1 MTEVSAAVCACT
13 SNETNELGSVGI
25 PFPHSVIAIFDPDNG
40 EELPL
45 TTDPNDRQIGEI
57 CITGPNVMLK
67 YHNNDEETNKIMKK
81 HQDGNIWI
89 HSGDLGY
96 MNNKGELFV
105 IGRMK
110 DIIIRHDG
118 FKVFPSFIE
127 DVVMQDPAVLECK
140 AVGVQDTNFVQGELP
155 YVYIVLNKN
164 VLFNT
169 EIEDRINALC
179 ELQLQEYSLPI
190 GFKFIDEMPQT
201 NIGKIDIKTLKDD
214 ANKEL
219 SIKNLVKKD

>member
-1 MTEVSAAVCACT
+1 
-13 SNETNELGSVGI
+13 
-25 PFPHSVIAIFDPDNG
+25 
-40 EELPL
+40 
-45 TTDPNDRQIGEI
+45 
-57 CITGPNVMLK
+57 
-67 YHNNDEETNKIMKK
+67 
-81 HQDGNIWI
+81 
-89 HSGDLGY
+89 
-96 MNNKGELFV
+96 
-105 IGRMK
+105 MK